1 MNILSILILIT
12 SSVSILSLLLL
23 HLTSPEFKPSW
34 RMISEYANG
43 KFKILITVFFIF
55 WGLSTILTALMISQN
70 LNGNWMYIGIS
81 LVILSGLGA
90 ICGGLFDIN
99 HKLHGMS
106 FALGVPTL
114 PIGALMLHSQ
124 LQNSSGEYSNL
135 LFYSTHSIWISLVLM
150 GISMGLL
157 MSGFKKSGLPMGPG
171 VKPPVK
177 LPKEVI
183 GINGYFNRLLVI
195 CYIGWSMVVAML
207 FINQ

>member
-1 MNILSILILIT
+1 MNLLSILILIA
-12 SSVSILSLLLL
+12 SGISILSLLLL
-23 HLTSPEFKPSW
+23 HITSPEYKPSW

-55 WGLSTILTALMISQN
+55 WGLSTILTAIIISQN
-70 LNGNWMYIGIS
+70 ANGIWMNIGIS

-90 ICGGLFDIN
+90 IFGGLFDIN

-135 LFYSTHSIWISLVLM
+135 LFYSTHSIWISLILM

-157 MSGFKKSGLPMGPG
+157 ISGFKKSGLPMGPD
-171 VKPPVK
+171 VKPPEK
-177 LPKEVI
+177 LPEGVI
-183 GINGYFNRLLVI
+183 GINGYFNRLLVV
-195 CYIGWSMVVAML
+195 CYIGWVML
-207 FINQ
+207 IAFIFI